1 MTNESA
7 EAGAEAH
14 ESIED
19 APEQE
24 ALARLLSAVKR
35 RPALSI
41 FLFGLLLFTGGLAS
55 VVSNQIGNSARTLP
69 EQLKVTP
76 ASRASPKDRVG
87 PAFGEAVDPYIVKK
101 KSTLTERAKSD
112 PKGPTLALVV
122 FNQYR
127 TGAETEVFLK
137 ARGLE
142 PLTAQV
148 RVSVPGS
155 KPEEVSLE
163 SKTLADASGGIR
175 DSLKQELDA
184 LEDLA
189 ARTTDPGFREVYSRD
204 ARLYEEALGKLAP
217 DPATIFA
224 VVVRSTHA
232 SLASTA
238 KATEVR
244 FVDLPDDQTATLEDT
259 TFSGVIPEDTETA
272 TFAVR

>member
-1 MTNESA
+1 MTDESA
-7 EAGAEAH
+7 EVGAEAH
-14 ESIED
+14 ESIEE
-19 APEQE
+19 APEPE
-24 ALARLLSAVKR
+24 ALAGLLAAVKR

-76 ASRASPKDRVG
+76 AARATPKDRVG
-87 PAFGEAVDPYIVKK
+87 PAFGEAVAPYIERK
-101 KSTLTERAKSD
+101 KSTLTERAKAD

-127 TGAETEVFLK
+127 TGGETEAFLK

-142 PLTAQV
+142 PLAVLV
-148 RVSVPGS
+148 RVSVPGF
-155 KPEEVSLE
+155 KPEEVPLE
-163 SKTLADASGGIR
+163 DTTLAKASGGIK
-175 DSLKQELDA
+175 DSLEEDLDA
-184 LEDLA
+184 LKDLA
-189 ARTTDPGFREVYSRD
+189 VRTKDAGFREVYSRD

-224 VVVRSTHA
+224 VAVRSTHA

-238 KATEVR
+238 RATEVR

-259 TFSGVIPEDTETA
+259 TFAGVIPEDTETA